1 MGRSGTQAP
10 EKTGCHQ
17 LQGPSSLTFT
27 KELLELL
34 PGMLRQ
40 AFNTHTHTH
49 MKGISFLIISFP
61 KTQPRHI

>member
-17 LQGPSSLTFT
+17 LQGPSFLTFT

-49 MKGISFLIISFP
+49 ERHFFSNYKFP
-61 KTQPRHI
+61 